1 MAELIYKDNK
11 FTDITREEILTL
23 SEIVEPAGATD
34 IVQLG
39 ELNQSLGLLLRV
51 AQIINFE
58 DFHRQF
64 GHMNLTPA
72 EFTVLWLLYL
82 NPGVRQGGVG
92 ETLHIKPAHMTKL
105 IRKFELDDMVERWI
119 PEDDRRSVCLRLTE
133 KGRGLVEEAR
143 SVFLANDQLNGRLS
157 MSEQK
162 TLVTLLRK
170 YAGFDG

>member
-1 MAELIYKDNK
+1 MSA
-11 FTDITREEILTL
+11 
-23 SEIVEPAGATD
+23 IVEPAETAD

-39 ELNQSLGLLLRV
+39 GLDQSLGLLLRV

-64 GHMNLTPA
+64 GHMDITPA

-82 NPGVRQGGVG
+82 NPGVRQGSVG

-105 IRKFELDDMVERWI
+105 IRKFELNAVVERRI

-133 KGRGLVEEAR
+133 KGRSLVEDVR
-143 SVFLANDQLNGRLS
+143 SVYLANDQFNHRLS
-157 MSEQK
+157 GTEQK
-162 TLVTLLRK
+162 TLMTLLRK
-170 YAGFDG
+170 YTGFGE